1 MNLLIVDDHPTNLK
15 LLRAQLEAE
24 GHSVV
29 EAHDGV
35 DALALLECQRV
46 DAVISDILM
55 PCMDGYWLCREIRKH
70 ARLHDLPI
78 ILYTSTYTTPAD
90 ENLVRDMGADKY
102 LKSPV
107 SRETIVAALHEVHAM
122 PHAAP
127 QPKALQEVE
136 VLKEYSERMVSKLE
150 QKNTEL
156 QAQAEALTA
165 GIAERTRAEALL
177 NGQKRVLEMI
187 AAGAPLGESLTELV
201 RLIEA
206 QAPGMLGSILL
217 LDEDGV
223 HLSHGAAPS
232 LPPEYVAA
240 IDGAPI
246 GPSAGSCGTA
256 AYSKEAVVV
265 EDIATDPRWA
275 DYKAVALP
283 HGLRACWST
292 PIFDAQRRVLGTF
305 AMYYRQPALPQPDH
319 QWLIDIAAHT
329 AAIAIDRHRT
339 EIALRESVERLRLAM
354 QASNVGLWDWA
365 LRTNQVIYSSEWK
378 SQLGYEEAEIRNEFS
393 EWERL
398 VHPDDLAAA
407 QERIQRYLARQ
418 EGVYESEFR
427 MRHKDGTWRWIYAR
441 GEFFRDASGAAVR
454 MMGCHIDFTER
465 KQADQ
470 KFKALL
476 ESAPDAMVIVNRDA
490 EMVLVNAQAAKLF
503 GWRRE
508 ELLGQKIEILVPGR
522 FRGAHQGSRKGFFA
536 QPNVRAMGEGL
547 ELFGLRKDGTEFP
560 VEISLSP
567 LETNEGTLVMSA
579 IRDITAR
586 KQADATVRQS
596 EARLQEAQR
605 IARLGNWDWDITT
618 NALYWSDE
626 IYRIFDL
633 TPQQFI
639 ATYPAFLERVHPLD
653 RSRVD
658 AAVDAAVHAAA
669 PYDIEHRIV
678 LLDGHER
685 TVHETGLVFRDE
697 TGRPLRMVG
706 TVQDITARKE
716 LESQLRQAHRMESVG
731 QLASGI
737 AHDFNNLLTV
747 INGMSDLVLAQVS
760 QDDPVHA
767 DVQEIQRAGE
777 RAATLTSQLLAYSR
791 QQILAPREL
800 DFNTVVAGMESLFR
814 RLLGEDIDLE
824 VVLAPGV
831 GSVKADLG
839 QIEQV
844 MTNLAVN
851 ARDAMPQ
858 GGRLTIET
866 QNVTI
871 GEDDARQHGVAV
883 PPGSYVR
890 LAVSDSGVGMDE
902 ATCARIFEPFFTTKG
917 PGKGTGLGL
926 ATVYGIVK
934 QSHGF
939 IWVHSKVGQGTS
951 FKIYLPQVTEAAG
964 HDRPEPIV
972 ASSSGTETIL
982 LVEDN
987 AAVRTLATRV
997 LEPAGYTVFG
1007 AATGEE
1013 ALRLLERQEE
1023 PVHLLLSDVVLP
1035 GMSGRQL
1042 AERLAQTRPGMKV
1055 LYMSGYT
1062 GDTIVLQGVLEAQ
1075 MHFLNKPFT
1084 AAALLRKVREVLDF

>member
-1 MNLLIVDDHPTNLK
+1 MNILIVDDHPTNLK

-24 GHSVV
+24 GHAVF

-35 DALALLECQRV
+35 DALALLERQCV

-55 PCMDGYWLCREIRKH
+55 PRMDGYRLCLEIRKH

-78 ILYTSTYTTPAD
+78 ILYTSTCTTPAD
-90 ENLVRDMGADKY
+90 EKLARDMGADKY

-107 SRETIVAALHEVHAM
+107 SRETLVAALHEVHAM
-122 PHAAP
+122 LHAAR
-127 QPKALQEVE
+127 QPKAWQEVD
-136 VLKEYSERMVSKLE
+136 VLKEYSEWLVSKLE

-156 QAQAEALTA
+156 QAHTDALTA
-165 GIAERTRAEALL
+165 DIAERKRAEALL
-177 NGQKRVLEMI
+177 NGQFRVLEMI
-187 AAGAPLGESLTELV
+187 AAAAPLRESLTALV

-223 HLSHGAAPS
+223 HLRHGASPS

-240 IDGAPI
+240 IDGLPI
-246 GPSAGSCGTA
+246 GPSVGSCGTA
-256 AYSKEAVVV
+256 AYSKEAVMV
-265 EDIATDPRWA
+265 EDIATDPLWA
-275 DYKAVALP
+275 EYKAVALP

-292 PIFDAQRRVLGTF
+292 PIFDAQHRVCGTF

-319 QWLIDIAAHT
+319 QRLIGIAAHA
-329 AAIAIDRHRT
+329 AAIAIGHQRAET
-339 EIALRESVERLRLAM
+339 ALRESADRLRVAV
-354 QASNVGLWDWA
+354 QASNIGLWDWA
-365 LRTNQVIYSSEWK
+365 LRTNHVTYSREWK
-378 SQLGYEEAEIRNEFS
+378 SQLGYEETEIRNEFS

-407 QERIQRYLARQ
+407 QERVQRFLSQ
-418 EGVYESEFR
+418 PEGWYEAEFR

-441 GEFFRDASGAAVR
+441 GEVFRDASGEAVR
-454 MMGCHIDFTER
+454 MMGCHIDFT
-465 KQADQ
+465 
-470 KFKALL
+470 
-476 ESAPDAMVIVNRDA
+476 
-490 EMVLVNAQAAKLF
+490 
-503 GWRRE
+503 
-508 ELLGQKIEILVPGR
+508 
-522 FRGAHQGSRKGFFA
+522 
-536 QPNVRAMGEGL
+536 
-547 ELFGLRKDGTEFP
+547 
-560 VEISLSP
+560 
-567 LETNEGTLVMSA
+567 
-579 IRDITAR
+579 AR
-586 KQADATVRQS
+586 QQSDATLRQS

-605 IARLGNWDWDITT
+605 IAKLGSWDWDITT
-618 NALYWSDE
+618 DALYWSDE
-626 IYRIFDL
+626 IYRIFEL
-633 TPQQFI
+633 TPQQFR

-653 RSRVD
+653 RSRVV

-669 PYDIEHRIV
+669 PYDIEYRIV
-678 LLDGHER
+678 LSDGRER
-685 TVHETGLVFRDE
+685 AVHETGLVFRDE

-706 TVQDITARKE
+706 TVQDITVRKE
-716 LESQLRQAHRMESVG
+716 LEAQLRQANRMESVG

-767 DVQEIQRAGE
+767 DVQEIHHAGE
-777 RAATLTSQLLAYSR
+777 RAATLTRQLLAFSR
-791 QQILAPREL
+791 QQILAPRVL

-814 RLLGEDIDLE
+814 RLLGEDIDLV

-871 GEDDARQHGVAV
+871 REGDARQHGVAM

-902 ATCARIFEPFFTTKG
+902 ATCARIFEPFFTAKG

-939 IWVHSKVGQGTS
+939 ICVRSEVGQGAS
-951 FKIYLPQVTEAAG
+951 FEIYLPQVTEAAS
-964 HDRPEPIV
+964 HDPPEPIV
-972 ASSSGTETIL
+972 ASSPGTETIL

-987 AAVRTLATRV
+987 AALRTLATRV
-997 LEPAGYTVFG
+997 LEPAGYTVLG

-1013 ALRLLERQEE
+1013 ALRLLERHEE
-1023 PVHLLLSDVVLP
+1023 PVHFLLTDVVLP

-1042 AERLAQTRPGMKV
+1042 AERLAQTHPGMKV

-1062 GDTIVLQGVLEAQ
+1062 GDTIVLQGVLDAQ

-1084 AAALLRKVREVLDF
+1084 GAALLRKVREVLYF